1 MKIEFKSF
9 IVNKKNI
16 IICLLITLVLII
28 SNINISAKHSYR
40 VNVDILNSNI
50 VDLKERLSS
59 SSLDKGVEDTLKKQ
73 LKLTTEEKESFIKKD
88 YKTYW
93 EKKIELNSD
102 VDIPN
107 DIINEDIDFFQRLIS
122 QRDYFDYLKKHHLDF
137 PMNEITYEGAF
148 ETVSLTFI
156 TFTTDV
162 ILALFVIL
170 IGDFF
175 ARKFEDEKIRYYR
188 LIRQNK
194 WRTILNHLIVPFTIT
209 LSFVMLIFSINYLAN
224 GIATGKWGNPIFPYG
239 QFNLATTPYWEL
251 DLIALIF
258 LILTLLFI
266 ITLTQLLTVIFKKT
280 LVVVGTELLLI
291 VGYNFLNQKDFF
303 KPFIKFFPFEYL
315 FGLSVIFTDEKY
327 LFADNSLLIGGV
339 YLLGCSIVFYILTNI
354 LYQKWIYRTK

>member
-16 IICLLITLVLII
+16 IIFLLITLVLII
-28 SNINISAKHSYR
+28 SNINISAKHSYK
-40 VNVDILNSNI
+40 VNIDILNSNI
-50 VDLKERLSS
+50 VGLKEKLSS
-59 SSLDKGVEDTLKKQ
+59 SSLDKEVEDELNKQ
-73 LKLTTEEKESFIKKD
+73 LKLTTEEKEAFLKKD

-93 EKKIELNSD
+93 EKRIELNDD

-107 DIINEDIDFFQRLIS
+107 DIAEEDIVFFQKVIS
-122 QRDYFDYLKKHHLDF
+122 QRDYYDYLKKHHLDF
-137 PMNEITYEGAF
+137 PMNEITYEAAF
-148 ETVSLTFI
+148 EKASLTFI
-156 TFTTDV
+156 TFTTVV

-188 LIRQNK
+188 LIQQKK
-194 WRTILNHLIVPFTIT
+194 WRTIFNHLVVPLTIT
-209 LSFVMLIFSINYLAN
+209 LSFVMLIFGVNYFVN
-224 GIATGKWGNPIFPYG
+224 GLITGKWGSPRFPYG
-239 QFNLATTPYWEL
+239 QFNLATTPYWKL

-303 KPFIKFFPFEYL
+303 KPFIKFLPFEYL

-327 LFADNSLLIGGV
+327 LFASNSLLIGGV
-339 YLLGCSIVFYILTNI
+339 YLLGCSIMFYILTNI